1 MKSHNLITNINRNR
15 RRGLTVWYLSMFA
28 SNLEDD
34 EKAKNLLAELM
45 SSTNYRKEKSL
56 DGVWRRWLSVRTLFR
71 EQKMPYTWNQAA
83 YHYSKNQLYL
93 KGDMDRMRNGT
104 YKESFDWIDD
114 FNRDV
119 MNYRYHE
126 YSLVCS

>member
-1 MKSHNLITNINRNR
+1 
-15 RRGLTVWYLSMFA
+15 MFA

>member
-1 MKSHNLITNINRNR
+1 
-15 RRGLTVWYLSMFA
+15 MFA

-83 YHYSKNQLYL
+83 YHYSKNQLCL
-93 KGDMDRMRNGT
+93 KGDRDRMRNGT
-104 YKESFDWIDD
+104 YKESFDWIVA